1 MNQSQ
6 MENPNWVVRASA
18 TLRQKLA
25 FISCT
30 IIWITILFEKNFFA
44 DPCVP
49 RSDEYLTVACCRLA
63 PATGFSSVLVLLFL
77 PGPESAAESAESAA
91 GVERSSQERHVA
103 HARTPA
109 R

>member
-1 MNQSQ
+1 MIFLLYLTNI
-6 MENPNWVVRASA
+6 
-18 TLRQKLA
+18 LFKL
-25 FISCT
+25 SYDHSNLLVT
-30 IIWITILFEKNFFA
+30 QRVFEKNFFA

-77 PGPESAAESAESAA
+77 PGPESAA